1 MQSQNTLT
9 IEPRVKP
16 VINTKGDTLIQLKL
30 SDAKIMLKD
39 VLEKQVCDTMVAKMT
54 QLDGFRLTTINL
66 QQDKITTLE
75 TKFSNCNIMVGKLE
89 TVVKNKD
96 TEIGLLNDIIKKQ
109 GRAILKQ
116 KMFKF
121 MGFGAAI
128 LIPIT
133 FLLLNK

>member
-16 VINTKGDTLIQLKL
+16 VVNTKGDTLIQLKL
-30 SDAKIMLKD
+30 SDAKILLKD
-39 VLEKQVCDTMVAKMT
+39 VLEKQICDSTVAELT
-54 QLDGFRLTTINL
+54 ELDALRGVTIGL

-75 TKFSNCNIMVGKLE
+75 TKFGNCNTMVGNLE

-133 FLLLNK
+133 FLLLAK

>member
-1 MQSQNTLT
+1 MHSQNISK

-16 VINTKGDTLIQLKL
+16 VLNKAGDTLIQLKV
-30 SDAKIMLKD
+30 SDAKILLKD
-39 VLEKQVCDTMVAKMT
+39 VLEKKLCDSTVAEYI
-54 QLDGFRLTTINL
+54 QLDNLRSGTIAL

-75 TKFSNCNIMVGKLE
+75 TKFSNCNTMVGNLE

-109 GRAILKQ
+109 DRVILKQ

-121 MGFGAAI
+121 MGFGVAI
-128 LIPIT
+128 IVPIT
-133 FLLLNK
+133 FLLLHK